1 MDTKGLFVTAF
12 LFFVLV
18 FTAAWT
24 LPVVDHNSSVQQN
37 EPVDATILDVDIE
50 TQVDDGDT
58 EYTPVITYEYEVG
71 GDTYT
76 AENVYPGQFVR
87 WHDSRSSAEEATDQ
101 YDVGETA
108 TAYYNP
114 ADPQE
119 AYLFNP
125 GWPSGW
131 FITIGSILVGLLG
144 GGWLVRKGFR
154 RWRQRMLITNTPTE
168 QARSLSI
175 GPSEVMGSAVP
186 ASEPLTAP
194 FSDEECVV
202 AEYKI
207 EEYDTSGDN
216 NSWKTKDEDVL
227 SCPFYVDDGTGQI
240 LVRPH
245 EDATY
250 DLDPDDWATTRVDS
264 SDRGPEAVQEFIDGR
279 DDLDYPRD
287 SRGKNNDRRY
297 KQNLIRTGDSVY
309 VFGTVQPREDV
320 AQGADNA
327 ERLLIQQVE
336 DDSMRQ
342 LMFLISDDEPDSL
355 IDRRRWA
362 LWRAPVGGFF
372 IVVAFITALLVLA
385 PFLGIPVPRIF
396 DGIIS
401 STS

>member
-1 MDTKGLFVTAF
+1 MDTKGLFVTVF
-12 LFFVLV
+12 LLFVLV
-18 FTAAWT
+18 FAAAWT

-37 EPVDATILDVDIE
+37 EPVEATILDVDID

-58 EYTPVITYEYEVG
+58 EYTPVITYEYEVDG
-71 GDTYT
+71 EMHTS
-76 AENVYPGQFVR
+76 ENVYPGQFVR
-87 WHDSRSSAEEATDQ
+87 WHDSRSSAEEATDR

-108 TAYYNP
+108 TAYHNP
-114 ADPQE
+114 DAPAE
-119 AYLFNP
+119 AYLYNP
-125 GWPSGW
+125 GWPNGW
-131 FITIGSILVGLLG
+131 IITILATLVGTVG

-154 RWRQRMLITNTPTE
+154 RWRERMLIQNTPTE
-168 QARSLSI
+168 RAQSLSI
-175 GPSEVMGSAVP
+175 GPSELMGTAVP
-186 ASEPLTAP
+186 AAEPLTAP
-194 FSDEECVV
+194 FSDDECVV
-202 AEYKI
+202 AEYKV

-216 NSWKTKDEDVL
+216 NSWTTKDEGVL
-227 SCPFYVDDGTGQI
+227 HRPFYVDDGTGQV

-264 SDRGPEAVQEFIDGR
+264 SERGPQPVQEFIDGR

-287 SRGKNNDRRY
+287 ASGKNNDRRY

-309 VFGTVQPREDV
+309 VFGTVQPRETV
-320 AQGADNA
+320 AHGADNA
-327 ERLLIQQVE
+327 DRLLIQQVE
-336 DDSMRQ
+336 DGSMRQ

-362 LWRAPVGGFF
+362 LWRGPVGGFF
-372 IVVAFITALLVLA
+372 IVVAFITALLVFA

-396 DGIIS
+396 DGIIT